1 MSWDKRASHRIAYES
16 GLNVRIRSIDG
27 TQTHACVLK
36 DISKTGAK
44 LAIEEPFQPSEFHES
59 ILLLSPDDVVQR
71 HCELVRSDQCDLGVR
86 FLKKR
91 KNK

>member
-1 MSWDKRASHRIAYES
+1 MSWDKRASYRIAYES
-16 GLNVRIRSIDG
+16 GLNVRIRSVDG
-27 TQTHACVLK
+27 ARTYACVLK
-36 DISKTGAK
+36 DISETGAK
-44 LAIEEPFQPSEFHES
+44 LVTEQPLKLSEFNKF